1 MLWCCLKEAIAY
13 FFNPKSGY
21 HHVDIA
27 KHHWKYLGFNWE
39 GMNYVSTVFPFG
51 LFTAWYIFTKIVRPL
66 VCYWI
71 VRGLRILVY
80 LDDGLCA
87 VSGKQSAIEASQ
99 LVQLTLDESG
109 FVTHPTKSIWQPSHR
124 LIWLGFVV
132 DVGIGQ
138 IEVPIENIETLVVP
152 SSRLA
157 MLHIYV
163 HANWPAL

>member
-1 MLWCCLKEAIAY
+1 M
-13 FFNPKSGY
+13 
-21 HHVDIA
+21 
-27 KHHWKYLGFNWE
+27 
-39 GMNYVSTVFPFG
+39 
-51 LFTAWYIFTKIVRPL
+51 
-66 VCYWI
+66 
-71 VRGLRILVY
+71 
-80 LDDGLCA
+80 
-87 VSGKQSAIEASQ
+87 Q
-99 LVQLTLDESG
+99 LSLDESG